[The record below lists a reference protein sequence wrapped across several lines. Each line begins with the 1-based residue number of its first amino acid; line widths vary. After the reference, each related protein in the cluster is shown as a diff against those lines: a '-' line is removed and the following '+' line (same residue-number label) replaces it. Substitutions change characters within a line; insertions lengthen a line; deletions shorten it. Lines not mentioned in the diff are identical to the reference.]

1 VTTELIECE
10 RVGYDGGLA
19 AGLARALA
27 GVDVAAVAPGRF
39 AAVPRDAVS
48 AAAPTATHS
57 LADADGIVF
66 LRCPGG
72 SGDAALPVVLR
83 LAAVRIGV
91 TRRLVDLAAA
101 HLSGRVS
108 GGEPLIRKQLVTGA
122 IADAVTTIEALR
134 RYLRSTDPVPL
145 ADLHDRISALDWSV
159 AMLFGASGYIADH
172 PVRSLYV
179 SALVANTW
187 IRRSFSVVAPTE
199 GPGACDGMGA
209 S

>member
-1 VTTELIECE
+1 MTTELIECE
-10 RVGYDGGLA
+10 RVAYDDGLA

-39 AAVPRDAVS
+39 AAVPRDGLSTTS
-48 AAAPTATHS
+48 AARHS

-66 LRCPGG
+66 VRCPGG

-91 TRRLVDLAAA
+91 TRRVVDLAVA
-101 HLSGRVS
+101 HLSDRVS
-108 GGEPLIRKQLVTGA
+108 GGEALIRKQLVTGA

-134 RYLRSTDPVPL
+134 RYMRSTDPVSL
-145 ADLHDRISALDWSV
+145 ADLHDRISALDWNV

-187 IRRSFSVVAPTE
+187 IGRTS
-199 GPGACDGMGA
+199 
-209 S
+209 

>member
-1 VTTELIECE
+1 MTMTTELIECE
-10 RVGYDGGLA
+10 RVGYADGLA

-39 AAVPRDAVS
+39 AAVPRDGLP
-48 AAAPTATHS
+48 AAAPTATHP
-57 LADADGIVF
+57 LASADGIVF

-72 SGDAALPVVLR
+72 SGDPMPVVLR

-91 TRRLVDLAAA
+91 TRRLVDLAVA
-101 HLSGRVS
+101 HLSDRFS
-108 GGEPLIRKQLVTGA
+108 GGEPLVRKQLVTGT
-122 IADAVTTIEALR
+122 IADAVTTIETLR
-134 RYLRSTDPVPL
+134 RYLRSTATVSL
-145 ADLHDRISALDWSV
+145 TDLHDRISALDWNV

-179 SALVANTW
+179 SALVANAW
-187 IRRSFSVVAPTE
+187 IGR
-199 GPGACDGMGA
+199 A

>member
-1 VTTELIECE
+1 MTTELIECE
-10 RVGYDGGLA
+10 RVGYDDGLA

-39 AAVPRDAVS
+39 AAVPREGLPREAS
-48 AAAPTATHS
+48 AATSS

-66 LRCPGG
+66 LRCPGT
-72 SGDAALPVVLR
+72 GDALPVALR

-91 TRRLVDLAAA
+91 TRRLVDLAVA
-101 HLSGRVS
+101 HLSDRVS

-134 RYLRSTDPVPL
+134 RYPQSARPVSL

-187 IRRSFSVVAPTE
+187 
-199 GPGACDGMGA
+199 MGT

>member
-1 VTTELIECE
+1 VSTDLIECE
-10 RVGYDGGLA
+10 RVGYADGLA

-39 AAVPRDAVS
+39 AAVPS
-48 AAAPTATHS
+48 NSGWPATGLTRHS

-66 LRCPGG
+66 VRCPGG
-72 SGDAALPVVLR
+72 SGDPMPVVLR

-101 HLSGRVS
+101 HLSDRVS

-122 IADAVTTIEALR
+122 IADAVTMIETLR
-134 RYLRSTDPVPL
+134 RYLRSTTTVSL
-145 ADLHDRISALDWSV
+145 ADLHDQISALDWSV

-187 IRRSFSVVAPTE
+187 L
-199 GPGACDGMGA
+199 GQA